1 MISLL
6 AIAACLLVSG
16 VFSGIEAGILS
27 VNRVRLRHQVKLR
40 DQAAVRLNR
49 LLAHPERLLI
59 TVLLA
64 TNLMN
69 VCAVALGTQLL
80 VQRLGHLGYVAAFVV
95 LLPVYLAVELFPKSL
110 FRRFPYRA
118 LAVFSEMLRLA
129 DLLLSPLLG
138 IGSALYRAC
147 FAKRE
152 SDLKKI
158 FVAREDFKY
167 LTIESERSG
176 VLRKT
181 EREMIHNVI
190 DFRNVAARD
199 LMIPRA
205 DVCTIA
211 NTAPVEELLALSRSE
226 HIERLPVASD
236 SGEIVG
242 IVNVF
247 EVLLD
252 RRDTGNIGAHTRR
265 IVSVAHDES
274 AYNLIRKLRAARCHL
289 AAILDPAGKTL
300 GVVRYEDLI
309 KRLVGTPG

>member
-1 MISLL
+1 MIALF
-6 AIAACLLVSG
+6 AIAICLLVSG
-16 VFSGIEAGILS
+16 IFSGIEAGILS
-27 VNRVRLRHQVKLR
+27 INRVRLRHQVKLR
-40 DQAAVRLNR
+40 EKAALRLNR

-59 TVLLA
+59 TVLIV

-69 VCAVALGTQLL
+69 VLAVALSTQLL
-80 VQRLGHLGYVAAFVV
+80 VARIGHWGYLVAFVV
-95 LLPVYLAVELFPKSL
+95 WLPVYLGVELFPKSL
-110 FRRFPYRA
+110 FRRFPFRA
-118 LAVFSEMLRLA
+118 LAIFSEMLRLA
-129 DLLLSPLLG
+129 DWLLAPLLAV
-138 IGSALYRAC
+138 GSAMYRKF
-147 FAKRE
+147 FAKKE
-152 SDLKKI
+152 SELKKI
-158 FVAREDFKY
+158 FIAREDFKY

-181 EREMIHNVI
+181 EREMIHNVL

-205 DVCTIA
+205 SVRTIA
-211 NTAPVEELLALSRSE
+211 NTAPVEELLAISRSE
-226 HIERLPVASD
+226 HIERLPVASG
-236 SGEIVG
+236 SGDIVG

-252 RRDTGNIGAHTRR
+252 RRDTGGVGAHTRR

-289 AAILDPAGKTL
+289 AAILDPDGKTL